1 MLSKLIVCLCVLL
14 AINAETVDISYAEM
28 DKMMTCSFIIGGR
41 LNQDRDEVLKVIK
54 RIGEEKGNQIQNKI
68 SYEMFEFCYN
78 KIDNKTVSSYFK
90 NLTLVGF
97 EWSKNLEKFSEVN
110 YDSYDN
116 STSLELTVNQMS
128 LGMKFEQVKQIY
140 EDKKIE
146 AQREERKTLK
156 IGTVDINQINP
167 IYKLIFFIVVIST
180 FIFGILY
187 LLKKVD
193 KTRASKKHKKSK

>member
-1 MLSKLIVCLCVLL
+1 MLSKLIVTLCVLL
-14 AINAETVDISYAEM
+14 AVNAETVDISYAEM

-41 LNQDRDEVLKVIK
+41 LNQDKDEVLKVIK

-110 YDSYDN
+110 YASYDN
-116 STSLELTVNQMS
+116 NTSLELTVNQMS

-146 AQREERKTLK
+146 AQREERKT
-156 IGTVDINQINP
+156 Q
-167 IYKLIFFIVVIST
+167 
-180 FIFGILY
+180 
-187 LLKKVD
+187 
-193 KTRASKKHKKSK
+193 

>member
-1 MLSKLIVCLCVLL
+1 MLSKLIVTLCVLL
-14 AINAETVDISYAEM
+14 AVNAETVDISYAEM

-41 LNQDRDEVLKVIK
+41 LNQDKDEVLKVIK

-110 YDSYDN
+110 YASYDN
-116 STSLELTVNQMS
+116 NTSLELTVNQMS

-156 IGTVDINQINP
+156 IGTVDINQIPP

-193 KTRASKKHKKSK
+193 KTKVSKKQKKTK

>member
-1 MLSKLIVCLCVLL
+1 
-14 AINAETVDISYAEM
+14 
-28 DKMMTCSFIIGGR
+28 
-41 LNQDRDEVLKVIK
+41 
-54 RIGEEKGNQIQNKI
+54 
-68 SYEMFEFCYN
+68 MFEFCYN

-110 YDSYDN
+110 YASYDN
-116 STSLELTVNQMS
+116 NTSLELTVNQMS

-156 IGTVDINQINP
+156 IGTVDINQIPP

-180 FIFGILY
+180 FILM
-187 LLKKVD
+187 
-193 KTRASKKHKKSK
+193 

>member
-1 MLSKLIVCLCVLL
+1 MLSKLIVTLCVLL
-14 AINAETVDISYAEM
+14 AVNAETVDISYAEM

-41 LNQDRDEVLKVIK
+41 LNQDKDEVLKVIK

-110 YDSYDN
+110 YASYDN
-116 STSLELTVNQMS
+116 NTSLERTVNQMS

-156 IGTVDINQINP
+156 IGTVDINQIPP

-193 KTRASKKHKKSK
+193 KTKVSKKQKKTK

>member
-1 MLSKLIVCLCVLL
+1 MLSKLIVTLCVLL
-14 AINAETVDISYAEM
+14 AVNAETVDISYAEM

-41 LNQDRDEVLKVIK
+41 LNQDKDEVLKVIK
-54 RIGEEKGNQIQNKI
+54 RIGEDKGNQIQNKI

-97 EWSKNLEKFSEVN
+97 DWSKNLEKFSEVN
-110 YDSYDN
+110 YASYDN
-116 STSLELTVNQMS
+116 NTSLELTVNQMS

-156 IGTVDINQINP
+156 IGTVDINKIP
-167 IYKLIFFIVVIST
+167 PMYKLIFFIAVIST

-193 KTRASKKHKKSK
+193 KTKVSKKQKKTK

>member
-1 MLSKLIVCLCVLL
+1 MLSKLIVTLCVLL
-14 AINAETVDISYAEM
+14 AVNAETVDISYAEM

-41 LNQDRDEVLKVIK
+41 LNQDKDEVLKVIK

-110 YDSYDN
+110 YASYDN
-116 STSLELTVNQMS
+116 NTSLELTVNQMS

-156 IGTVDINQINP
+156 IGTVDINQISP

-193 KTRASKKHKKSK
+193 KTKVSKKQKKTK